1 MSYWL
6 YSSKVRLGLLVNGLY
21 LLSLALPSHSQVGGR
36 PYAYTYREWTE
47 NRTSPPPPTAYPP
60 LPAARG
66 ESKAETNYVQSA
78 DQLDVYLKRDL
89 MLVDVS
95 GHTLL
100 LSPTFSTS
108 GRRAETPRTAL
119 LRFVS
124 FSSTQVFDNN
134 SPMVI
139 TADGTELWRYGTDS
153 GADATPSGAK
163 VLHSVT
169 RDEEGRVVETIGH
182 EVPYEVF
189 YNMLV
194 AEHVDITLGRDSVE
208 LNTAQVEA
216 LRDMHRRI
224 DNYPPPA
231 KSRTGYAPYYKPK
244 RNS

>member
-6 YSSKVRLGLLVNGLY
+6 SSSKVRLGLLVNGLY
-21 LLSLALPSHSQVGGR
+21 LISLALPSHSQVGGR
-36 PYAYTYREWTE
+36 PYAYTYRERVET
-47 NRTSPPPPTAYPP
+47 RATPPPPSYPP
-60 LPAARG
+60 LPETRG

-89 MLVDVS
+89 TLVDVS
-95 GHTLL
+95 RHTLL

-108 GRRAETPRTAL
+108 GQRPETPRTAL

-124 FSSTQVFDNN
+124 FSSTQVFDND

-139 TADGTELWRYGTDS
+139 TADGIELWRYGTGR

-189 YNMLV
+189 YNMLA
-194 AEHVDITLGRDSVE
+194 AEYVDITLGRESCV
-208 LNTAQVEA
+208 LSTAQIEA

-231 KSRTGYAPYYKPK
+231 RSRTGYAPYYKPK
-244 RNS
+244 KNS